1 MHGTMKAIQVKTP
14 GGPAALEY
22 VDIPLPALREGHVL
36 VKAHAIGVGKPD
48 VLIRNGTYRWM
59 PPLPAIPGGEM
70 VGHVEVMA
78 PDVTGLQIGQPVL
91 VSSRDLPVRGGC
103 YAQYIAVPATA
114 AIALPQGIDLDLAI
128 NIPNYQL
135 ACALLY
141 EAARGIEPKTV
152 FINGAAGGVASAV
165 IDLCRIDGVSVIGS
179 ASTDEKCAFARAQGA
194 THTINY
200 KTENVVQRVL
210 QFTEGRG
217 ADLVLDHVVGP
228 RFSDQFEML
237 APMGMIISFNVLG
250 GLPEQDLFK
259 EMRAHLNKSPAVRCF
274 TMHTYDHDPAI
285 RRRLIERV
293 LNLFEA
299 GKVRPEIFDRIPLA
313 EARRAHELLDGGD
326 VLGKLILKP

>member
-1 MHGTMKAIQVKTP
+1 MKAIQVKVP
-14 GGPAALEY
+14 GGPQALEL
-22 VDIPLPALREGHVL
+22 VDIPVPALREGQVL

-70 VGHVEVMA
+70 VGHIDAMA
-78 PDVTGLQIGQPVL
+78 PDVSGLKIGQPVL

-103 YAQYIAVPATA
+103 YAEYIAVPASA
-114 AIALPQGIDLDLAI
+114 AIPLPDNVDLDLAI

-141 EAARGIEPKTV
+141 EAARGVEPKSV

-165 IDLCRIDGVSVIGS
+165 IDLCRLDSVTVIGS
-179 ASTDEKCAFARAQGA
+179 ASTEEKCAFARRQGA
-194 THTINY
+194 THVINY
-200 KTENVVQRVL
+200 RNQQVAKRVL
-210 QFTEGRG
+210 ELTAGRG
-217 ADLVLDHVVGP
+217 VDLILDHVVGP
-228 RFSDQFEML
+228 RFTDQFDML
-237 APMGMIISFNVLG
+237 APMGLIISFNVLG
-250 GLPEQDLFK
+250 GMPEKDLFK

-293 LNLFEA
+293 LALFA
-299 GKVRPEIFDRIPLA
+299 SGKVQPMIFDRLPLA
-313 EARRAHELLDGGD
+313 QARRAHELLDNGD
-326 VLGKLILKP
+326 ILGKLILKP